1 MAGIVRNTKKI
12 DSHNR
17 VALPREW
24 CEAGDVVFFE
34 ITKSGNLII
43 RKMKQGNTDKD
54 VSNNS

>member
-24 CEAGDVVFFE
+24 CEAGEVVFFE

-43 RKMKQGNTDKD
+43 RKIKAENSDKKISD
-54 VSNNS
+54 NS